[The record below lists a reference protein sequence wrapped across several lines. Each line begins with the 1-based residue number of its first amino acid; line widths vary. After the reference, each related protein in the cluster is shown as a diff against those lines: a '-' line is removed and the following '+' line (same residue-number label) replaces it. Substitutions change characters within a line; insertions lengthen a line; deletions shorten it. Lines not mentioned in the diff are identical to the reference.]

1 MPACAPSD
9 HVAEHPARHHAQRH
23 HRQDCKTGHGCRLQG
38 AEVDERQ
45 ADADRHRAD
54 IGLDAGPDG
63 NGALSQGGQMSRS
76 ICSTAYTRAPVRA
89 G

>member
-63 NGALSQGGQMSRS
+63 KGLAVTVSLRA
-76 ICSTAYTRAPVRA
+76 TAPLPVARTA
-89 G
+89 R